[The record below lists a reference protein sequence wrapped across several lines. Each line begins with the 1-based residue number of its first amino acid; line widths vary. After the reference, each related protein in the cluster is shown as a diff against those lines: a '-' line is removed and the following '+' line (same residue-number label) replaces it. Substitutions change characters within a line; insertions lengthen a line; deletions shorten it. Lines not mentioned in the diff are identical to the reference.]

1 MKHLNK
7 IASVFC
13 VAAMALT
20 ALTGCEGS
28 DMFSVNSPDWISEKI
43 DSINAAKGNDN
54 ALPEGEEDVYTVGAT
69 DYTSGFWTAF
79 SKYYVI
85 PDGKTWNA
93 VFNLNIN
100 PSAPNTYKN
109 FALVLCSDDERGGG
123 NYKEYGVIRFDNQPA
138 ANNDG
143 NSEWGDYIDRSLI
156 TSNLT
161 FATDTDEGV
170 QKLGGTVILTVDR
183 SDPNAFSVKITNGTV
198 TKTYKQATPLP
209 NLNPDASDTNIRA
222 FLVPEG
228 SYINFLQSNLEPI
241 GGFTS
246 AEDKQPMSM
255 ELHSVP
261 KKVLVGTSL
270 EDAMANV
277 SATITFETG
286 ITKEVPAA
294 ELGFVAVPN
303 MDQVGVKTLVAIYNK
318 TFKNENCSTPI
329 AGQAQFSVV
338 DKMFN
343 SLGATDNSTP
353 FFGVLSDPVK
363 VAPHE
368 TQVMQFTNY
377 TNGGNNWENF
387 LVVMVNGA
395 GTEYGVTRADCFGWG
410 TAYDGKATPFGAP
423 DNWATWL
430 ADMDG
435 AKVTLYTT
443 NNGDGTVDIKYD
455 IVAANGHK
463 YHMGYT
469 GISGVDAN
477 DFFVK
482 LSLEKA
488 HLEFDS
494 VVGDENNTSAF
505 FGALSK
511 VFDVPA
517 GKTVSTQFVN
527 YTAGG
532 ENYHN
537 FVAVL
542 VNKAN
547 DKEYAAVRADNFGWG
562 DGYDACSHACSWE
575 DWGAWLAAMDGAK
588 VQLSVTNVGNG
599 TANIKATMIGNN
611 GVTYTQTYNGIN
623 NIDAKD
629 LAFKLTME
637 KAHLVFDLPFA
648 NSSFASA
655 RKHYYRAHRR

>member
-1 MKHLNK
+1 
-7 IASVFC
+7 
-13 VAAMALT
+13 
-20 ALTGCEGS
+20 
-28 DMFSVNSPDWISEKI
+28 MFSVNSPDWISEKI

-109 FALVLCSDDERGGG
+109 FALVLCSDDDRGGA
-123 NYKEYGVIRFDNQPA
+123 NYKEYGAIRFDNQPE
-138 ANNDG
+138 ANDGG

-156 TSNLT
+156 VSNLT
-161 FATDTDEGV
+161 FATNTDEGV

-246 AEDKQPMSM
+246 AEDKQPLSM

-261 KKVLVGTSL
+261 KKVMVGTSL

-343 SLGATDNSTP
+343 SLGAADNSTP

-363 VAPHE
+363 VAPNE

-395 GTEYGVTRADCFGWG
+395 GTEYGVARADCFGWG

-443 NNGDGTVDIKYD
+443 NNGDGTVGIKYD

-469 GISGVDAN
+469 GISGVDPN

-488 HLEFDS
+488 HLEFDT
-494 VVGDENNTSAF
+494 VIGNEDNTSAF

-562 DGYDACSHACSWE
+562 TGYDACTHACSWE
-575 DWGAWLAAMDGAK
+575 DWGAWLTAMDGAK
-588 VQLSVTNVGNG
+588 VQLSVTNVGDG
-599 TANIKATMIGNN
+599 TANIKASMIGSD
-611 GVTYTQTYNGIN
+611 GVLYTQTYNGIN
-623 NIDAKD
+623 NIDAND

-648 NSSFASA
+648 NSSFAA
-655 RKHYYRAHRR
+655 RKHYSRAHRR

>member
-7 IASVFC
+7 LASVFC

-20 ALTGCEGS
+20 AMTGCEGS

-69 DYTSGFWTAF
+69 DYSSGFWTAF

-109 FALVLCSDDERGGG
+109 FALVLCSDDDRGGA
-123 NYKEYGVIRFDNQPA
+123 NYKEYGAIRFDNQPE
-138 ANNDG
+138 ANDGG

-156 TSNLT
+156 VSNLT
-161 FATDTDEGV
+161 FATNTDEGV

-246 AEDKQPMSM
+246 AEDKQPLSM

-261 KKVLVGTSL
+261 KKVMVGTSL

-353 FFGVLSDPVK
+353 FFGAQTEAVK

-443 NNGDGTVDIKYD
+443 NNGDGTVGIKYD
-455 IVAANGHK
+455 ILAANGHK

-469 GISGVDAN
+469 GISGVDPN

-488 HLEFDS
+488 HLEFDT
-494 VVGDENNTSAF
+494 VIGNEDNTSAF
-505 FGALSK
+505 FGALSN
-511 VFDVPA
+511 VFEVPA

-527 YTAGG
+527 YTSGAS
-532 ENYHN
+532 NWHN

-547 DKEYAAVRADNFGWG
+547 DKEYAAVRADNYGWG
-562 DGYDACSHACSWE
+562 DGYDACTHACSWE
-575 DWGAWLAAMDGAK
+575 DWGAWLTAMDGAK
-588 VQLSVTNVGNG
+588 VQLSVTNVGDG
-599 TANIKATMIGNN
+599 TANIKASMIGSD
-611 GVTYTQTYNGIN
+611 GVLYTQTYNGIN
-623 NIDAKD
+623 NIDAND

-648 NSSFASA
+648 NSSFAA
-655 RKHYYRAHRR
+655 RKHYSRAHRR

>member
-7 IASVFC
+7 LASVFC

-20 ALTGCEGS
+20 AMTGCEGS

-246 AEDKQPMSM
+246 AEDKQPLSM

-261 KKVLVGTSL
+261 KKVMVGTSL

-318 TFKNENCSTPI
+318 TFKNENCSSPI
-329 AGQAQFSVV
+329 TGQAQFSVV

-343 SLGATDNSTP
+343 SLGAADNSTP

-363 VAPHE
+363 VAPNE

-395 GTEYGVTRADCFGWG
+395 GTEYGVARADCYGWG
-410 TAYDGKATPFGAP
+410 TAYEGKATPFGAP

-443 NNGDGTVDIKYD
+443 NNGDGTVGIKYD

-469 GISGVDAN
+469 GISGVDPN

-488 HLEFDS
+488 HLEFDT
-494 VVGDENNTSAF
+494 VIGNEDNTSAF
-505 FGALSK
+505 FGALSN
-511 VFDVPA
+511 VFEVPA

-527 YTAGG
+527 YTSGAS
-532 ENYHN
+532 NWHN

-547 DKEYAAVRADNFGWG
+547 DKEYAAVRADNYGWG
-562 DGYDACSHACSWE
+562 DGYDACTHACSWE
-575 DWGAWLAAMDGAK
+575 DWGAWLTAMDGAK
-588 VQLSVTNVGNG
+588 VQLSVTNEGNG
-599 TANIKATMIGNN
+599 TANIKATMLGNN

-623 NIDAKD
+623 NIDAND
-629 LAFKLTME
+629 LAFKLTIE

-648 NSSFASA
+648 NSSFAA
-655 RKHYYRAHRR
+655 RKHYTRAHRR

>member
-7 IASVFC
+7 LASVFC

-20 ALTGCEGS
+20 AMTGCEGS

-69 DYTSGFWTAF
+69 DYSTGWWTAF

-109 FALVLCSDDERGGG
+109 FALVLASDDDRGA
-123 NYKEYGVIRFDNQPA
+123 NYKEYGAIRFDNQPS
-138 ANNDG
+138 G
-143 NSEWGDYIDRSLI
+143 NSEWGDYIDRSGVVS
-156 TSNLT
+156 TLT
-161 FATDTDEGV
+161 FDTDTDEGV
-170 QKLGGTVILTVDR
+170 QKLGGTVVVTVDR

-246 AEDKQPMSM
+246 AEDKQPLSM

-261 KKVLVGTSL
+261 KKVMVGTSL

-318 TFKNENCSTPI
+318 TFKNENCSSPI
-329 AGQAQFSVV
+329 TGQAQFSVV

-343 SLGATDNSTP
+343 SLGAADNSTP

-410 TAYDGKATPFGAP
+410 AAYDGKATPFGVP
-423 DNWATWL
+423 ENWATWL

-455 IVAANGHK
+455 ILAANGHK

-469 GISGVDAN
+469 GISGVDPN

-488 HLEFDS
+488 HLEFDT
-494 VVGDENNTSAF
+494 VIGNEDNTSAF
-505 FGALSK
+505 FGALSN

-532 ENYHN
+532 SNWHN

-547 DKEYAAVRADNFGWG
+547 DKEYAAVRADNYGWG
-562 DGYDACSHACSWE
+562 AGYDACTHACSWE
-575 DWGAWLAAMDGAK
+575 DWGAWLTAMDGAK

-623 NIDAKD
+623 NIDAND
-629 LAFKLTME
+629 LAFKLTIE

-648 NSSFASA
+648 NSSFAA
-655 RKHYYRAHRR
+655 RKHYSRAHRR

>member
-1 MKHLNK
+1 
-7 IASVFC
+7 
-13 VAAMALT
+13 
-20 ALTGCEGS
+20 
-28 DMFSVNSPDWISEKI
+28 MFSVNSPDWISEKI

-109 FALVLCSDDERGGG
+109 FALILTSDDDRGGA
-123 NYKEYGVIRFDNQPA
+123 NYKEYGAIRFDNQPS
-138 ANNDG
+138 G
-143 NSEWGDYIDRSLI
+143 NSEWGDYIDRSGVV
-156 TSNLT
+156 SDLT
-161 FATDTDEGV
+161 FETDTDEGV
-170 QKLGGTVILTVDR
+170 QKLGGTVVLTVDR

-246 AEDKQPMSM
+246 AEDKQPLSM

-353 FFGVLSDPVK
+353 FFGAQTEAVK

-469 GISGVDAN
+469 GIAGVDAN

-494 VVGDENNTSAF
+494 VVGDEENTSAF
-505 FGALSK
+505 FGALSD
-511 VFDVPA
+511 VFEVPA

-532 ENYHN
+532 SNWFN
-537 FVAVL
+537 FIAVL

-562 DGYDACSHACSWE
+562 DGYDACTHACSWE

-611 GVTYTQTYNGIN
+611 GVTYTQTYKGIN
-623 NIDAKD
+623 NIDAND
-629 LAFKLTME
+629 LAFKLTIE

-655 RKHYYRAHRR
+655 RKHYSRAHRR

>member
-7 IASVFC
+7 LASVFC

-20 ALTGCEGS
+20 AMTGCEGS

-109 FALVLCSDDERGGG
+109 FALVLCSDDDRGGA
-123 NYKEYGVIRFDNQPA
+123 NYKEYGAIRFDNQPE
-138 ANNDG
+138 ANDGG

-156 TSNLT
+156 VSNLT
-161 FATDTDEGV
+161 FATNTDEGV

-183 SDPNAFSVKITNGTV
+183 SDPAAFSVKITNGTV

-209 NLNPDASDTNIRA
+209 NLNPDENDTNIRA

-294 ELGFVAVPN
+294 ELGFVAVPDMN
-303 MDQVGVKTLVAIYNK
+303 QVGQKTLVAIYNK

-353 FFGVLSDPVK
+353 FFGAQTEAVK

-423 DNWATWL
+423 ENWATWL

-505 FGALSK
+505 FGALSN

-537 FVAVL
+537 FLAVL

-547 DKEYAAVRADNFGWG
+547 DKEYAVVRADNFGWG
-562 DGYDACSHACSWE
+562 TGYDACTHACSWE

-599 TANIKATMIGNN
+599 TANIKATMIGTN
-611 GVTYTQTYNGIN
+611 GVTYTQTYKGIN
-623 NIDAKD
+623 NIDAND
-629 LAFKLTME
+629 LAFKLTIE

>member
-43 DSINAAKGNDN
+43 DSINAAKGNN
-54 ALPEGEEDVYTVGAT
+54 NVLPEGEEDVYTVGAT
-69 DYTSGFWTAF
+69 DYSSGFWTAF

-85 PDGKTWNA
+85 PEGKTWNA

-100 PSAPNTYKN
+100 PSAPNTFKN
-109 FALVLCSDDERGGG
+109 FALILASDDDRGGA
-123 NYKEYGVIRFDNQPA
+123 NYKEYGAIRFDNQPS
-138 ANNDG
+138 G
-143 NSEWGDYIDRSLI
+143 NSEWGDYIDRSGVV
-156 TSNLT
+156 SDLT
-161 FATDTDEGV
+161 FETDTDEGV
-170 QKLGGTVILTVDR
+170 QKLGGTVVVTVDR

-198 TKTYKQATPLP
+198 TKTYKQDTPLP

-228 SYINFLQSNLEPI
+228 SYINFLQSNIEPI

-246 AEDKQPMSM
+246 AEDKQPLSM

-277 SATITFETG
+277 SATITFETTG

-353 FFGVLSDPVK
+353 FFGAQTEAVK

-423 DNWATWL
+423 ENWATWL

-488 HLEFDS
+488 HLEFDT
-494 VVGDENNTSAF
+494 VIGNEDNTSAF

-562 DGYDACSHACSWE
+562 TGYDACTHACSWE

-623 NIDAKD
+623 NIDAND

-655 RKHYYRAHRR
+655 RKHYSRAHRR

>member
-28 DMFSVNSPDWISEKI
+28 DMFSVNSP
-43 DSINAAKGNDN
+43 AAKGKEN

-69 DYTSGFWTAF
+69 DYSSGFWTAF
-79 SKYYVI
+79 SKYYVV
-85 PDGKTWNA
+85 PEGKTWNA

-109 FALVLCSDDERGGG
+109 FALVLTSDDDRGGA
-123 NYKEYGVIRFDNQPA
+123 NYKEYGVIRFDNQPS
-138 ANNDG
+138 G
-143 NSEWGDYIDRSLI
+143 NSEWGDYIDRSGVV
-156 TSNLT
+156 SDLT
-161 FATDTDEGV
+161 FETDTDEGV
-170 QKLGGTVILTVDR
+170 QKLGGTVVVTVDR

-246 AEDKQPMSM
+246 AEDKQPISM

-353 FFGVLSDPVK
+353 FFGAQTEAVK

-423 DNWATWL
+423 ENWATWL

-505 FGALSK
+505 FGALSN

-532 ENYHN
+532 ENWHN

-547 DKEYAAVRADNFGWG
+547 DKEYAAVRADNYGWG
-562 DGYDACSHACSWE
+562 TGYDACTHACSWE

-611 GVTYTQTYNGIN
+611 GVTYTQTYKGIN
-623 NIDAKD
+623 NIDAND
-629 LAFKLTME
+629 LAFKLTIE

-655 RKHYYRAHRR
+655 RKHYSRAHRR

>member
-7 IASVFC
+7 LASVFC

-20 ALTGCEGS
+20 AMTGCEGS

-69 DYTSGFWTAF
+69 DYSSGFWTAF
-79 SKYYVI
+79 SKYYVV
-85 PDGKTWNA
+85 PEGKTWNA

-109 FALVLCSDDERGGG
+109 FALILASDDDRGGT
-123 NYKEYGVIRFDNQPA
+123 NYKEYGAIRFDNQPE
-138 ANNDG
+138 ANNSG

-156 TSNLT
+156 VSNLT
-161 FATDTDEGV
+161 FATNTDEGV
-170 QKLGGTVILTVDR
+170 QKLGGTVVLTVDR

-246 AEDKQPMSM
+246 AEDKQPLSM

-261 KKVLVGTSL
+261 KKVMVGTSL

-343 SLGATDNSTP
+343 SLGAADNSTP

-377 TNGGNNWENF
+377 TNGGSNWENF

-423 DNWATWL
+423 ENWATWL

-455 IVAANGHK
+455 ILAANGHK

-488 HLEFDS
+488 HLEFDT
-494 VVGDENNTSAF
+494 VIGNEDNTSAF
-505 FGALSK
+505 FGALSN

-532 ENYHN
+532 SNWFN

-547 DKEYAAVRADNFGWG
+547 DKEYAAVRADNYGWG
-562 DGYDACSHACSWE
+562 TGYEACTHACSWE
-575 DWGAWLAAMDGAK
+575 DWGAWLTVMDGAK
-588 VQLSVTNVGNG
+588 VQLSVTNVGDG
-599 TANIKATMIGNN
+599 TANIKASMIGSN
-611 GVTYTQTYNGIN
+611 GVIYTQTYNGIN
-623 NIDAKD
+623 TIDPND
-629 LAFKLTME
+629 LAFKLTIE

-648 NSSFASA
+648 NSSFAA
-655 RKHYYRAHRR
+655 RKHYTRAHRR

>member
-43 DSINAAKGNDN
+43 DSINAAKGNEN
-54 ALPEGEEDVYTVGAT
+54 ALPEGEEDVYTIGAT
-69 DYTSGFWTAF
+69 DYSTGWWTAF

-85 PDGKTWNA
+85 PEGKTWNA

-109 FALVLCSDDERGGG
+109 FVLFLTNDADRG
-123 NYKEYGVIRFDNQPA
+123 NNKEYGAIRFDNQPS
-138 ANNDG
+138 G
-143 NSEWGDYIDRSLI
+143 NSEWGDYIDRSGVV
-156 TSNLT
+156 SDLT
-161 FATDTDEGV
+161 FETDTDEGV
-170 QKLGGTVILTVDR
+170 QKLGGTVVVTVDR

-198 TKTYKQATPLP
+198 TKTYKQSTPLP

-228 SYINFLQSNLEPI
+228 SYINFLQSNIEPI

-246 AEDKQPMSM
+246 AEDKQPLSM

-343 SLGATDNSTP
+343 SLGAADNSTP
-353 FFGVLSDPVK
+353 FFGAQTEAVK

-377 TNGGNNWENF
+377 TDGANNWHNF
-387 LVVMVNGA
+387 LIQMVNGA
-395 GTEYGVTRADCFGWG
+395 GTEYGVVRADCFGWG
-410 TAYDGKATPFGAP
+410 TAYDGKATPFGTP
-423 DNWATWL
+423 ENWATWL

-455 IVAANGHK
+455 ILAANGHK

-488 HLEFDS
+488 HLEFDT
-494 VVGDENNTSAF
+494 VIGNEDNTSAF
-505 FGALSK
+505 FGALSN

-532 ENYHN
+532 SNWFN

-547 DKEYAAVRADNFGWG
+547 DKEYAAVRADNYGWG
-562 DGYDACSHACSWE
+562 TGYDACTHATSCE

-623 NIDAKD
+623 NIDAND

-648 NSSFASA
+648 NSSFAA
-655 RKHYYRAHRR
+655 RKHYSRAHRR

>member
-43 DSINAAKGNDN
+43 DSINAAKGNNN

-69 DYTSGFWTAF
+69 DYSSGFWTAF

-85 PDGKTWNA
+85 PEGKTWNA

-100 PSAPNTYKN
+100 PSAPNTFKN
-109 FALVLCSDDERGGG
+109 FALILASDDDRGGA
-123 NYKEYGVIRFDNQPA
+123 NYKEYGAIRFDNQPS
-138 ANNDG
+138 G
-143 NSEWGDYIDRSLI
+143 NSEWGDYIDRSGVV
-156 TSNLT
+156 SDLT
-161 FATDTDEGV
+161 FETDTDEGV
-170 QKLGGTVILTVDR
+170 QKLGGTVVVTVDR

-222 FLVPEG
+222 FLV
-228 SYINFLQSNLEPI
+228 QSNLEPI

-246 AEDKQPMSM
+246 AEDKQPLSM

-353 FFGVLSDPVK
+353 FFGAQTEAVK

-395 GTEYGVTRADCFGWG
+395 GTEYGVTRADCYGWG

-423 DNWATWL
+423 ENWATWL

-455 IVAANGHK
+455 ILAANGHK

-469 GISGVDAN
+469 GISGVNAN

-488 HLEFDS
+488 HLEFDT
-494 VVGDENNTSAF
+494 VIGDENNTSAF
-505 FGALSK
+505 FGALSN

-532 ENYHN
+532 ENWHN

-547 DKEYAAVRADNFGWG
+547 DKEYAAVRADNYGWG
-562 DGYDACSHACSWE
+562 AGYDACSHACSWE

-623 NIDAKD
+623 NIDAND
-629 LAFKLTME
+629 LAFKLTIE

-655 RKHYYRAHRR
+655 RKHYSRAHRR

>member
-1 MKHLNK
+1 
-7 IASVFC
+7 
-13 VAAMALT
+13 
-20 ALTGCEGS
+20 
-28 DMFSVNSPDWISEKI
+28 MFSVNSPDWISEKI

-109 FALVLCSDDERGGG
+109 FALVLCSDDDRGGA
-123 NYKEYGVIRFDNQPA
+123 NYKEYGAIRFDNQPE
-138 ANNDG
+138 ANDGG

-156 TSNLT
+156 VSNLT
-161 FATDTDEGV
+161 FATNTDEGV

-246 AEDKQPMSM
+246 AEDKQPVSM

-261 KKVLVGTSL
+261 KKVMVGTSL

-318 TFKNENCSTPI
+318 TFKNENCSSPI
-329 AGQAQFSVV
+329 TGQAQFSVV

-343 SLGATDNSTP
+343 SLGAADNSTP

-395 GTEYGVTRADCFGWG
+395 GTEYGVARADCFGWG

-455 IVAANGHK
+455 ILAANGHK

-469 GISGVDAN
+469 GISGVDPN

-488 HLEFDS
+488 HLEFDT
-494 VVGDENNTSAF
+494 VIGNEDNTSAF
-505 FGALSK
+505 FGALSN
-511 VFDVPA
+511 VFEVPA

-532 ENYHN
+532 SNWHN

-547 DKEYAAVRADNFGWG
+547 DKEYAAVRADNYGWG
-562 DGYDACSHACSWE
+562 AGYDACTPVCSWE
-575 DWGAWLAAMDGAK
+575 DWGAWLTAMDGAK
-588 VQLSVTNVGNG
+588 VQLSVTNVGDG
-599 TANIKATMIGNN
+599 TANIKASMIGSD
-611 GVTYTQTYNGIN
+611 GVLYTQTYNGIN
-623 NIDAKD
+623 NIDAND

-648 NSSFASA
+648 NSSFAA
-655 RKHYYRAHRR
+655 RKHYNRAHRR

>member
-1 MKHLNK
+1 MKRLNK
-7 IASVFC
+7 LAAVFC

-20 ALTGCEGS
+20 AMTGCEGS
-28 DMFSVNSPDWISEKI
+28 DMFSVNSPDWLSEKI
-43 DSINAAKGNDN
+43 DSIEKANQSTEEVLVGMN
-54 ALPEGEEDVYTVGAT
+54 EDVYTVGNT
-69 DYTSGFWTAF
+69 DFSSAFFTSF
-79 SKYYVI
+79 SKYYVVQ
-85 PDGKTWNA
+85 DNQKWNA

-109 FALVLCSDDERGGG
+109 FALILTSDDDRGGA
-123 NYKEYGVIRFDNQPA
+123 NYKEYGAIRFDNQPS
-138 ANNDG
+138 G
-143 NSEWGDYIDRSLI
+143 NSEWGDYIDRSGVV
-156 TSNLT
+156 SDLT
-161 FATDTDEGV
+161 FETDTDEGV

-198 TKTYKQATPLP
+198 TKTYKQSTPLP

-228 SYINFLQSNLEPI
+228 SYINFLQSNIEPI

-246 AEDKQPMSM
+246 AEDKQPLSM

-294 ELGFVAVPN
+294 ELGFVAVPDMN
-303 MDQVGVKTLVAIYNK
+303 QVGQKTLVAIYNK
-318 TFKNENCSTPI
+318 TFKNENCNTPI

-343 SLGATDNSTP
+343 SLGAADNSTP
-353 FFGVLSDPVK
+353 FFGAQTEAVK

-377 TNGGNNWENF
+377 TDGANNWDNF
-387 LVVMVNGA
+387 LVAMVNGA
-395 GTEYGVTRADCFGWG
+395 GTEYGVVRADCFGWG
-410 TAYDGKATPFGAP
+410 TVYDGKATPFGAP

-562 DGYDACSHACSWE
+562 TGYDACTHACSWE

-611 GVTYTQTYNGIN
+611 GVTYTQTYKGIN
-623 NIDAKD
+623 NIDAND

>member
-69 DYTSGFWTAF
+69 DYSSGFWTAF

-85 PDGKTWNA
+85 PEGKTWNA

-100 PSAPNTYKN
+100 PSAPNTFKN
-109 FALVLCSDDERGGG
+109 FALILASDDDRGGA
-123 NYKEYGVIRFDNQPA
+123 NYKEYGAIRFDNQPS
-138 ANNDG
+138 G
-143 NSEWGDYIDRSLI
+143 NSEWGDYIDRSGVV
-156 TSNLT
+156 SDLT
-161 FATDTDEGV
+161 FETDTDEGV
-170 QKLGGTVILTVDR
+170 QKLGGTVVVTVDR

-209 NLNPDASDTNIRA
+209 NDASDTNIRA

-228 SYINFLQSNLEPI
+228 SYINFLQSNIEPI

-294 ELGFVAVPN
+294 ELGFVAVPDMN
-303 MDQVGVKTLVAIYNK
+303 QVGQKTLVAIYNK

-353 FFGVLSDPVK
+353 FFGAQTEAVK

-423 DNWATWL
+423 ENWATWL
-430 ADMDG
+430 VDMDG

-455 IVAANGHK
+455 ILAANGHK

-469 GISGVDAN
+469 GISGVNAN

-488 HLEFDS
+488 HLEFDT
-494 VVGDENNTSAF
+494 VIGDENNTSAF
-505 FGALSK
+505 FGALSN

-532 ENYHN
+532 ENWHN

-547 DKEYAAVRADNFGWG
+547 DKEYAAVRADNYGWG
-562 DGYDACSHACSWE
+562 AGYDACSHACSWE

-623 NIDAKD
+623 NIDAND
-629 LAFKLTME
+629 LAFKLTIE

-655 RKHYYRAHRR
+655 RKHYSRAHRR

>member
-43 DSINAAKGNDN
+43 DSINAAKGNN
-54 ALPEGEEDVYTVGAT
+54 NVLPEGEEDVYTVGAT
-69 DYTSGFWTAF
+69 DYSSGFWTAF

-85 PDGKTWNA
+85 PEGKTWNA

-100 PSAPNTYKN
+100 PSAPNTFKN
-109 FALVLCSDDERGGG
+109 FALILASDDDRGGA
-123 NYKEYGVIRFDNQPA
+123 NYKEYGAIRFDNQPS
-138 ANNDG
+138 G
-143 NSEWGDYIDRSLI
+143 NSEWGDYIDRSGVV
-156 TSNLT
+156 SDLT
-161 FATDTDEGV
+161 FETDTDEGV
-170 QKLGGTVILTVDR
+170 QKLGGTVVVTVDR

-246 AEDKQPMSM
+246 AEDKQPLFFM

-410 TAYDGKATPFGAP
+410 AAYDGKATPFGAP
-423 DNWATWL
+423 ENWATWL

-455 IVAANGHK
+455 ILAANGHK

-469 GISGVDAN
+469 GISGVNAN

-488 HLEFDS
+488 HLEFDT
-494 VVGDENNTSAF
+494 VIGDENNTSAF
-505 FGALSK
+505 FGALSN

-532 ENYHN
+532 ENWHN

-562 DGYDACSHACSWE
+562 TGYDACTHACSWE

-623 NIDAKD
+623 NIDAND
-629 LAFKLTME
+629 LAFKLTIE

-655 RKHYYRAHRR
+655 RKHYSRAHRR

>member
-7 IASVFC
+7 LASVFC

-20 ALTGCEGS
+20 AMTGCEGS

-123 NYKEYGVIRFDNQPA
+123 NYKEYGVIRFDNQPS
-138 ANNDG
+138 G

-156 TSNLT
+156 SSNLT
-161 FATDTDEGV
+161 FETDTDEGV
-170 QKLGGTVILTVDR
+170 QKLGGTVVVTVDR

-209 NLNPDASDTNIRA
+209 NLNADASDTNIRA

-246 AEDKQPMSM
+246 AEDKQPLSM

-261 KKVLVGTSL
+261 KKVMVGTSL

-343 SLGATDNSTP
+343 SLGAADNSTP

-363 VAPHE
+363 VAPNE

-395 GTEYGVTRADCFGWG
+395 GTEYGVARADCFGWG

-455 IVAANGHK
+455 ILAANGHK

-469 GISGVDAN
+469 GISGVDPN

-488 HLEFDS
+488 HLEFDT
-494 VVGDENNTSAF
+494 VIGNEDNTSAF
-505 FGALSK
+505 FGALSN
-511 VFDVPA
+511 VFEVPA

-532 ENYHN
+532 SNWFN

-547 DKEYAAVRADNFGWG
+547 DKEYAAVRADNYGWG
-562 DGYDACSHACSWE
+562 DGYDACTHACSWE
-575 DWGAWLAAMDGAK
+575 DWGAWLTAMDGAK
-588 VQLSVTNVGNG
+588 VQLSVTNVGDG
-599 TANIKATMIGNN
+599 TANIKASMIGSD
-611 GVTYTQTYNGIN
+611 GVLYTQTYNGIN
-623 NIDAKD
+623 NIDAND

-648 NSSFASA
+648 NSSFAA
-655 RKHYYRAHRR
+655 RKHYSRAHRR

>member
-1 MKHLNK
+1 
-7 IASVFC
+7 
-13 VAAMALT
+13 
-20 ALTGCEGS
+20 
-28 DMFSVNSPDWISEKI
+28 MFSVNSPDWISEKI
-43 DSINAAKGNDN
+43 DSINAAKGKEN
-54 ALPEGEEDVYTVGAT
+54 ALPEGEEDVYTIGAT
-69 DYTSGFWTAF
+69 DYSTGWWTAF

-109 FALVLCSDDERGGG
+109 FALVLASDDDRGGA
-123 NYKEYGVIRFDNQPA
+123 NYKEYGAIRFDNQPS
-138 ANNDG
+138 G
-143 NSEWGDYIDRSLI
+143 NSEWGDYIDRSGVV
-156 TSNLT
+156 SDLT
-161 FATDTDEGV
+161 FETDTDEGV
-170 QKLGGTVILTVDR
+170 QKLGGTVVVTVDR

-222 FLVPEG
+222 YLVPEG
-228 SYINFLQSNLEPI
+228 SYINFLQSNIEPI

-246 AEDKQPMSM
+246 AEDKQPLSM

-353 FFGVLSDPVK
+353 FFGAQTEAVK

-377 TNGGNNWENF
+377 TDGVKNWDNF
-387 LVVMVNGA
+387 LVAMVNGA
-395 GTEYGVTRADCFGWG
+395 GTEYSVVRADCYGWG
-410 TAYDGKATPFGAP
+410 TAYDGQKATPFGAP

-455 IVAANGHK
+455 ILAANGHK

-469 GISGVDAN
+469 GISGVNAN

-488 HLEFDS
+488 HLEFDT
-494 VVGDENNTSAF
+494 VIGNEDNTSAF

-537 FVAVL
+537 YVAVL

-547 DKEYAAVRADNFGWG
+547 DKEYAAVRADNYGWG
-562 DGYDACSHACSWE
+562 PGYDACTHASSWE
-575 DWGAWLAAMDGAK
+575 DFGAWLAAMDGAK

-599 TANIKATMIGNN
+599 TANIKATMIGTN

-623 NIDAKD
+623 NIDAND
-629 LAFKLTME
+629 LAFKLTIE

-655 RKHYYRAHRR
+655 RKHYSRAHRR

>member
-1 MKHLNK
+1 
-7 IASVFC
+7 
-13 VAAMALT
+13 
-20 ALTGCEGS
+20 
-28 DMFSVNSPDWISEKI
+28 MFSVNSPDWISEKI

-246 AEDKQPMSM
+246 AEDKQPLSM

-261 KKVLVGTSL
+261 KKVMVGTSL

-318 TFKNENCSTPI
+318 TFKNENCSSPI
-329 AGQAQFSVV
+329 TGQAQFSVV

-343 SLGATDNSTP
+343 SLGAADNSTP

-363 VAPHE
+363 VAPNE

-395 GTEYGVTRADCFGWG
+395 GTEYGVARADCYGWG
-410 TAYDGKATPFGAP
+410 TAYEGKATPFGAP

-443 NNGDGTVDIKYD
+443 NNGDGTVGIKYD

-469 GISGVDAN
+469 GISGVDPN

-488 HLEFDS
+488 HLEFDT
-494 VVGDENNTSAF
+494 VIGNEDNTSAF
-505 FGALSK
+505 FGALSN
-511 VFDVPA
+511 VFEVPA

-527 YTAGG
+527 YTSGAS
-532 ENYHN
+532 NWHN

-547 DKEYAAVRADNFGWG
+547 DKEYAAVRADNYGWG
-562 DGYDACSHACSWE
+562 DGYDACTHACSWE
-575 DWGAWLAAMDGAK
+575 DWGAWLTAMDGAK
-588 VQLSVTNVGNG
+588 VQLSVTNEGNG
-599 TANIKATMIGNN
+599 TANIKATMLGNN

-623 NIDAKD
+623 NIDAND
-629 LAFKLTME
+629 LAFKLTIE

-648 NSSFASA
+648 NSSFAA
-655 RKHYYRAHRR
+655 RKHYTRAHRR

>member
-1 MKHLNK
+1 MKEIHLIGN
-7 IASVFC
+7 
-13 VAAMALT
+13 
-20 ALTGCEGS
+20 G
-28 DMFSVNSPDWISEKI
+28 FSHFV
-43 DSINAAKGNDN
+43 DST
-54 ALPEGEEDVYTVGAT
+54 LHRRH
-69 DYTSGFWTAF
+69 
-79 SKYYVI
+79 
-85 PDGKTWNA
+85 
-93 VFNLNIN
+93 
-100 PSAPNTYKN
+100 NTYKN
-109 FALVLCSDDERGGG
+109 FALILASDDDRGGA
-123 NYKEYGVIRFDNQPA
+123 NYKEYGAIRFDNQPS
-138 ANNDG
+138 G
-143 NSEWGDYIDRSLI
+143 NSEWGDYIDRSGVVS
-156 TSNLT
+156 TLT
-161 FATDTDEGV
+161 FDTDTDEGV

-246 AEDKQPMSM
+246 AEDKQPLSM

-318 TFKNENCSTPI
+318 TFKNENCSSPI
-329 AGQAQFSVV
+329 TGQAQFSVV

-410 TAYDGKATPFGAP
+410 AAYDGKATPFGAP
-423 DNWATWL
+423 ENWATWL

-455 IVAANGHK
+455 ILAANGHK

-469 GISGVDAN
+469 GISGVDPN

-488 HLEFDS
+488 HLEFDT
-494 VVGDENNTSAF
+494 VIGNEDNTSAF
-505 FGALSK
+505 FGALSN

-532 ENYHN
+532 SNWHN

-542 VNKAN
+542 VNKAD
-547 DKEYAAVRADNFGWG
+547 DKEYAAVRADNYGWG
-562 DGYDACSHACSWE
+562 TGYDACTHACSWE
-575 DWGAWLAAMDGAK
+575 DWGAWLTAMDGAK

-623 NIDAKD
+623 NIDAND
-629 LAFKLTME
+629 LAFKLTIE

-648 NSSFASA
+648 NSSFAA
-655 RKHYYRAHRR
+655 RKHYTRAHRR

>member
-1 MKHLNK
+1 
-7 IASVFC
+7 
-13 VAAMALT
+13 
-20 ALTGCEGS
+20 
-28 DMFSVNSPDWISEKI
+28 
-43 DSINAAKGNDN
+43 
-54 ALPEGEEDVYTVGAT
+54 
-69 DYTSGFWTAF
+69 
-79 SKYYVI
+79 
-85 PDGKTWNA
+85 
-93 VFNLNIN
+93 
-100 PSAPNTYKN
+100 
-109 FALVLCSDDERGGG
+109 
-123 NYKEYGVIRFDNQPA
+123 
-138 ANNDG
+138 
-143 NSEWGDYIDRSLI
+143 
-156 TSNLT
+156 
-161 FATDTDEGV
+161 
-170 QKLGGTVILTVDR
+170 
-183 SDPNAFSVKITNGTV
+183 
-198 TKTYKQATPLP
+198 
-209 NLNPDASDTNIRA
+209 
-222 FLVPEG
+222 
-228 SYINFLQSNLEPI
+228 
-241 GGFTS
+241 
-246 AEDKQPMSM
+246 M

-261 KKVLVGTSL
+261 KKVMVGTSL

-318 TFKNENCSTPI
+318 TFKNENCSSPI
-329 AGQAQFSVV
+329 TGQAQFSVV

-395 GTEYGVTRADCFGWG
+395 GTEYGVTRADCYGWG
-410 TAYDGKATPFGAP
+410 TAYEGKATPFGAP

-455 IVAANGHK
+455 ILAANGHK

-469 GISGVDAN
+469 GISGVDPN

-488 HLEFDS
+488 HLEFDT
-494 VVGDENNTSAF
+494 VIGNEDNTSAF
-505 FGALSK
+505 FGALSN

-532 ENYHN
+532 SNWHN

-547 DKEYAAVRADNFGWG
+547 DKEYAAVRADNYGWG
-562 DGYDACSHACSWE
+562 AGYDACTHACSWE
-575 DWGAWLAAMDGAK
+575 DWGAWLTAMDGAK

-623 NIDAKD
+623 NIDAND
-629 LAFKLTME
+629 LAFKLTIE

-648 NSSFASA
+648 NSSFAA
-655 RKHYYRAHRR
+655 RKHYSRAHRR

>member
-43 DSINAAKGNDN
+43 DSINAAKGNEN
-54 ALPEGEEDVYTVGAT
+54 ALPEGEEDVYTFGAT
-69 DYTSGFWTAF
+69 DYSSGWYTAF

-85 PDGKTWNA
+85 PEGKTWNA

-109 FALVLCSDDERGGG
+109 FALFLTNDADRG
-123 NYKEYGVIRFDNQPA
+123 NHKEYGVIRFDNQPS
-138 ANNDG
+138 G
-143 NSEWGDYIDRSLI
+143 NSEWGDYIDRSGVV
-156 TSNLT
+156 SDLT
-161 FATDTDEGV
+161 FETDTDEGV
-170 QKLGGTVILTVDR
+170 QKLGGTVVVTVDR

-198 TKTYKQATPLP
+198 TKTYKQSTPLP

-228 SYINFLQSNLEPI
+228 SYINFLQSNIEPI

-246 AEDKQPMSM
+246 AEDKQPLSM

-329 AGQAQFSVV
+329 AGQAQFNVV

-343 SLGATDNSTP
+343 CLGATDNSTP
-353 FFGVLSDPVK
+353 FFGAQTEAVK

-377 TNGGNNWENF
+377 TAGAENWDNF

-423 DNWATWL
+423 ENWATWL

-469 GISGVDAN
+469 GISGVNAN

-488 HLEFDS
+488 HLEFDT
-494 VVGDENNTSAF
+494 VIGNEDNTSAF

-562 DGYDACSHACSWE
+562 PGYDACTHACSWE

-623 NIDAKD
+623 NIDAND

>member
-1 MKHLNK
+1 
-7 IASVFC
+7 
-13 VAAMALT
+13 
-20 ALTGCEGS
+20 
-28 DMFSVNSPDWISEKI
+28 MFSVNSPDWISEKI
-43 DSINAAKGNDN
+43 DSINAAKGNEN

-69 DYTSGFWTAF
+69 DYSSGFWTAF
-79 SKYYVI
+79 SKYYVV
-85 PDGKTWNA
+85 PEGKTWNA

-109 FALVLCSDDERGGG
+109 FALVLCSDDDRGGA
-123 NYKEYGVIRFDNQPA
+123 NYKEYGAIRFDNQPE
-138 ANNDG
+138 ANDGG

-156 TSNLT
+156 VSNLT
-161 FATDTDEGV
+161 FATNTDEGV

-209 NLNPDASDTNIRA
+209 NLNPDENDTNIRA

-246 AEDKQPMSM
+246 AEDKQPLSM

-261 KKVLVGTSL
+261 KKVMVGTSL

-343 SLGATDNSTP
+343 SLGAADNSTP

-363 VAPHE
+363 VAPNE

-395 GTEYGVTRADCFGWG
+395 GTEYGVARADCFGWG

-423 DNWATWL
+423 ENWATWL

-455 IVAANGHK
+455 ILAANGHK

-469 GISGVDAN
+469 GISGVDPN

-488 HLEFDS
+488 HLEFDT
-494 VVGDENNTSAF
+494 VIGNEDNTSAF
-505 FGALSK
+505 FGALSN

-532 ENYHN
+532 SNWFN

-547 DKEYAAVRADNFGWG
+547 DKEYAAVRADNYGWG
-562 DGYDACSHACSWE
+562 DGYDACTHACSWE
-575 DWGAWLAAMDGAK
+575 DWGAWLTAMDGAK
-588 VQLSVTNVGNG
+588 VQLSVTNVGDG
-599 TANIKATMIGNN
+599 TANIKASMIGSD
-611 GVTYTQTYNGIN
+611 GVLYTQTYNGIN
-623 NIDAKD
+623 NIDAND

-648 NSSFASA
+648 NSSFAA
-655 RKHYYRAHRR
+655 RKHYSRAHRR

>member
-43 DSINAAKGNDN
+43 DSINAAKGNEN
-54 ALPEGEEDVYTVGAT
+54 ALPEGEEDVYTFGAT
-69 DYTSGFWTAF
+69 DYSSAFFTAF

-85 PDGKTWNA
+85 PEGKTWNA

-109 FALVLCSDDERGGG
+109 FALFLTNDADRG
-123 NYKEYGVIRFDNQPA
+123 NNKEYGVIRFDNQPS
-138 ANNDG
+138 G
-143 NSEWGDYIDRSLI
+143 NSEWGDYIDRSCVV
-156 TSNLT
+156 SNLT
-161 FATDTDEGV
+161 FDKDTDEGV
-170 QKLGGTVILTVDR
+170 QKLGGTVVVTVDR

-198 TKTYKQATPLP
+198 TKTYKQSTPLP
-209 NLNPDASDTNIRA
+209 NLNSDASDTNIRA

-228 SYINFLQSNLEPI
+228 SYINFLQSNIEPI

-246 AEDKQPMSM
+246 AEDKQPLSM

-343 SLGATDNSTP
+343 SLGAADNSTP
-353 FFGVLSDPVK
+353 FFGAQTEAVK

-377 TNGGNNWENF
+377 TDGAANWDNF
-387 LVVMVNGA
+387 LVAMVNGA
-395 GTEYGVTRADCFGWG
+395 GTEYGVVRADCFGWG

-423 DNWATWL
+423 ENWATWL

-455 IVAANGHK
+455 ILAANGHK
-463 YHMGYT
+463 YQMGYT

-488 HLEFDS
+488 HLEFDT
-494 VVGDENNTSAF
+494 VIGNEDNTSAF
-505 FGALSK
+505 FGALSN

-532 ENYHN
+532 SNWFN

-547 DKEYAAVRADNFGWG
+547 DKEYAAVRADNYGWG
-562 DGYDACSHACSWE
+562 TGYDACTHATSCE

-611 GVTYTQTYNGIN
+611 GVTYTQTYKGIN
-623 NIDAKD
+623 NIDAND
-629 LAFKLTME
+629 LAFKLTIE

-648 NSSFASA
+648 NSSFAA
-655 RKHYYRAHRR
+655 RKHYSRAHRR

>member
-43 DSINAAKGNDN
+43 DSINAAKGNEN

-69 DYTSGFWTAF
+69 DYSTGFWAAF
-79 SKYYVI
+79 SKYYVV
-85 PDGKTWNA
+85 PEGKTWNA

-109 FALVLCSDDERGGG
+109 FALILTSDDDRGGA
-123 NYKEYGVIRFDNQPA
+123 NYKEYGAIRFDNQPS
-138 ANNDG
+138 G
-143 NSEWGDYIDRSLI
+143 NSEWGDYIDRSGVV
-156 TSNLT
+156 SNLT
-161 FATDTDEGV
+161 FDTDTDEGV
-170 QKLGGTVILTVDR
+170 QKLGGTVVVTVDR

-198 TKTYKQATPLP
+198 TKTYKQSTPLP
-209 NLNPDASDTNIRA
+209 NLNADASNTNIRA

-228 SYINFLQSNLEPI
+228 SYINFLQSNIEPI

-246 AEDKQPMSM
+246 AEDKQPLSM

-343 SLGATDNSTP
+343 CLGATDNSTP
-353 FFGVLSDPVK
+353 LFGAQTEAVK

-423 DNWATWL
+423 ENWATWL

-455 IVAANGHK
+455 ILAANGHK

-488 HLEFDS
+488 HLEFDT
-494 VVGDENNTSAF
+494 VIGNEDNTSAF
-505 FGALSK
+505 FGALSN

-532 ENYHN
+532 SNWFN
-537 FVAVL
+537 FIAVL

-547 DKEYAAVRADNFGWG
+547 DKEYAAVRADNYGWG
-562 DGYDACSHACSWE
+562 DGHYDACTHACSWE

-655 RKHYYRAHRR
+655 RKHYSRAHRR

>member
-1 MKHLNK
+1 
-7 IASVFC
+7 
-13 VAAMALT
+13 
-20 ALTGCEGS
+20 
-28 DMFSVNSPDWISEKI
+28 MFSVNSPDWISEKI

-138 ANNDG
+138 ANNSG

-170 QKLGGTVILTVDR
+170 QKLGGTVVLTVDR

-198 TKTYKQATPLP
+198 TKTYKQSTPLP
-209 NLNPDASDTNIRA
+209 NLNADASDTNIRA

-246 AEDKQPMSM
+246 AEDKQPLSM

-261 KKVLVGTSL
+261 KKVMVGTSL

-343 SLGATDNSTP
+343 SLGAADNSTP

-363 VAPHE
+363 VAPNE

-395 GTEYGVTRADCFGWG
+395 GTEYGVVRADCYGWG
-410 TAYDGKATPFGAP
+410 KAYEGKATPFGAP
-423 DNWATWL
+423 ENWATWL

-455 IVAANGHK
+455 ILAANGHK

-469 GISGVDAN
+469 GISGVDPN

-488 HLEFDS
+488 HLEFDT
-494 VVGDENNTSAF
+494 VIGNEDNTSAF
-505 FGALSK
+505 FGALSN
-511 VFDVPA
+511 VFEVPA

-532 ENYHN
+532 SNWFN

-547 DKEYAAVRADNFGWG
+547 DKEYAAVRADNYGWG
-562 DGYDACSHACSWE
+562 AGYDACTHACSWE
-575 DWGAWLAAMDGAK
+575 DWGAWLTAMDGAK
-588 VQLSVTNVGNG
+588 VQLSVTNVGDG
-599 TANIKATMIGNN
+599 TANIKASMIGSD
-611 GVTYTQTYNGIN
+611 GVLYTQTYNGIN
-623 NIDAKD
+623 NIDAND

-648 NSSFASA
+648 NSSFAA
-655 RKHYYRAHRR
+655 RKHYNRAHRR

>member
-7 IASVFC
+7 LASVFC

-20 ALTGCEGS
+20 AMTGCEGS

-109 FALVLCSDDERGGG
+109 FALVLCSDDDRGGA
-123 NYKEYGVIRFDNQPA
+123 NYKEYGAIRFDNQPE
-138 ANNDG
+138 ANDGG

-156 TSNLT
+156 VSNLT
-161 FATDTDEGV
+161 FATNTDEGV
-170 QKLGGTVILTVDR
+170 QKLGGTVVLTVDR

-246 AEDKQPMSM
+246 AEDKQPLSM

-261 KKVLVGTSL
+261 KKVMVGTSL

-343 SLGATDNSTP
+343 SLGAADNSTP

-395 GTEYGVTRADCFGWG
+395 GTEYGVTRADCYGWG
-410 TAYDGKATPFGAP
+410 TAYEGKATPFGAP

-455 IVAANGHK
+455 ILAANGHK

-469 GISGVDAN
+469 GISGVDPN
-477 DFFVK
+477 DFFIK

-488 HLEFDS
+488 HLEFDT
-494 VVGDENNTSAF
+494 VIGNEDNTSAF
-505 FGALSK
+505 FGALSN
-511 VFDVPA
+511 VFEVPA

-532 ENYHN
+532 SNWFN

-547 DKEYAAVRADNFGWG
+547 DKEYAAVRADNYGWG
-562 DGYDACSHACSWE
+562 DGYDACTHACSWE
-575 DWGAWLAAMDGAK
+575 DWGAWLTAMDGAK
-588 VQLSVTNVGNG
+588 VQLSVTNVGDG
-599 TANIKATMIGNN
+599 TANIKASMIGSD
-611 GVTYTQTYNGIN
+611 GVLYTQTYNGIN
-623 NIDAKD
+623 NIDAND

-648 NSSFASA
+648 NSSFAA
-655 RKHYYRAHRR
+655 RKHYNRAHRR

>member
-1 MKHLNK
+1 
-7 IASVFC
+7 
-13 VAAMALT
+13 
-20 ALTGCEGS
+20 
-28 DMFSVNSPDWISEKI
+28 
-43 DSINAAKGNDN
+43 
-54 ALPEGEEDVYTVGAT
+54 
-69 DYTSGFWTAF
+69 
-79 SKYYVI
+79 
-85 PDGKTWNA
+85 
-93 VFNLNIN
+93 
-100 PSAPNTYKN
+100 
-109 FALVLCSDDERGGG
+109 
-123 NYKEYGVIRFDNQPA
+123 
-138 ANNDG
+138 
-143 NSEWGDYIDRSLI
+143 
-156 TSNLT
+156 
-161 FATDTDEGV
+161 
-170 QKLGGTVILTVDR
+170 
-183 SDPNAFSVKITNGTV
+183 
-198 TKTYKQATPLP
+198 
-209 NLNPDASDTNIRA
+209 
-222 FLVPEG
+222 
-228 SYINFLQSNLEPI
+228 
-241 GGFTS
+241 
-246 AEDKQPMSM
+246 M

-261 KKVLVGTSL
+261 KKVMVGTSL

-318 TFKNENCSTPI
+318 TFKNENCSSPI
-329 AGQAQFSVV
+329 TGQAQFSVV

-343 SLGATDNSTP
+343 SLGAADNSTP

-410 TAYDGKATPFGAP
+410 AAYDGKATPFGAP
-423 DNWATWL
+423 ENWATWL

-455 IVAANGHK
+455 ILAANGHK

-469 GISGVDAN
+469 GISGVDPN

-488 HLEFDS
+488 HLEFDT
-494 VVGDENNTSAF
+494 VIGNEDNTSAF
-505 FGALSK
+505 FGALSNL
-511 VFDVPA
+511 FDVPA

-532 ENYHN
+532 SNWFN

-542 VNKAN
+542 VNKAD
-547 DKEYAAVRADNFGWG
+547 DKEYAAVRADNYGWG
-562 DGYDACSHACSWE
+562 TGYDACTHACSWE
-575 DWGAWLAAMDGAK
+575 DWGAWLTAMDGAK

-623 NIDAKD
+623 NIDAND
-629 LAFKLTME
+629 LAFKLTIE

-648 NSSFASA
+648 NSSFAA
-655 RKHYYRAHRR
+655 RKHYTRAHRR

>member
-1 MKHLNK
+1 
-7 IASVFC
+7 
-13 VAAMALT
+13 
-20 ALTGCEGS
+20 
-28 DMFSVNSPDWISEKI
+28 MFSVNSPDWISEKI

-54 ALPEGEEDVYTVGAT
+54 ALPEGEEDVYTIGAT
-69 DYTSGFWTAF
+69 DYSTGWWTAF
-79 SKYYVI
+79 SKYYVV
-85 PDGKTWNA
+85 PEGKTWNA

-109 FALVLCSDDERGGG
+109 FALVLASDDDRGGA
-123 NYKEYGVIRFDNQPA
+123 NYKEYGAIRFDNQPS
-138 ANNDG
+138 G
-143 NSEWGDYIDRSLI
+143 NSEWGDYIDRNGVVSD
-156 TSNLT
+156 LT
-161 FATDTDEGV
+161 FETDTDEGV
-170 QKLGGTVILTVDR
+170 QKLGGTVVVTVDR

-198 TKTYKQATPLP
+198 TKTYKQSTPLP

-228 SYINFLQSNLEPI
+228 SYINFLQSNIEPI

-246 AEDKQPMSM
+246 AEDKQPLSM

-329 AGQAQFSVV
+329 AGQVNVV

-343 SLGATDNSTP
+343 CLGATDNSTP
-353 FFGVLSDPVK
+353 FFGAQTEAVK

-377 TNGGNNWENF
+377 TAGAENWDNF

-423 DNWATWL
+423 ENWATWL

-469 GISGVDAN
+469 GISGVNAN

-562 DGYDACSHACSWE
+562 TGYDACTHACSWE

-611 GVTYTQTYNGIN
+611 GVTYTQTYKGIN
-623 NIDAKD
+623 NIDAND
-629 LAFKLTME
+629 LAFKLTIE

-655 RKHYYRAHRR
+655 RKHYSRAHRR